1 MDLEKFQAE
10 LTAELVKNFHREMF
24 EKYGV
29 TDKDIVRILERTRP
43 HGSDEKPVPGQQVLI
58 RYVTKEGA
66 ENWAIS
72 KWTGMYWG
80 GKRTPVEWYF
90 LPTTED

>member
-10 LTAELVKNFHREMF
+10 LTAELVEDFHREMF

-43 HGSDEKPVPGQQVLI
+43 QTGTPTPGLDVLI
-58 RYVTKEGA
+58 RYRSQDGA
-66 ENWAIS
+66 PCWAVAR
-72 KWTGMYWG
+72 WN
-80 GKRTPVEWYF
+80 GKRWNTTRKPEAWYF
-90 LPTTED
+90 LPESEE